1 MALNEAPPKGENPSI
16 KALESPVILAKASD
30 F

>member
-1 MALNEAPPKGENPSI
+1 MGLNVALQKVENPSI
-16 KALESPVILAKASD
+16 KALESPEILAKASD